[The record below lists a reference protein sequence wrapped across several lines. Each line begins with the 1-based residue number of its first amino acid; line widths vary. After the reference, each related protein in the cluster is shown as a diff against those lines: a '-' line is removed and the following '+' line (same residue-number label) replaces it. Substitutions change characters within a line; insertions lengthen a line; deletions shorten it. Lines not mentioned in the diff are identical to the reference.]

1 MWTLRDK
8 GFDVLRLAATF
19 RISADDNREVFVASD
34 QASAV
39 TGTTV
44 NLSCGGVVD

>member
-1 MWTLRDK
+1 M
-8 GFDVLRLAATF
+8 LRLLRTLTEVANTA
-19 RISADDNREVFVASD
+19 VFVASD